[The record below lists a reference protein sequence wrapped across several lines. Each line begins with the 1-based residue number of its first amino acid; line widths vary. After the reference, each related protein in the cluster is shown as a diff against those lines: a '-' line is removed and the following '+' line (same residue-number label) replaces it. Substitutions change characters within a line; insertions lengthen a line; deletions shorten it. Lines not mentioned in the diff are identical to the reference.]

1 MNPTIW
7 NAGLFFVQE
16 MASPFEDDW
25 WRLGFWMILPVP
37 SYPGLLYR
45 ELLSPTELSANYS
58 GLVSVASGD
67 FCFLRERSSNAI
79 KSARSSTSIAIPAKR
94 DGEIS
99 SGGGGGGAVVLVVA
113 TGPITI
119 IELSV
124 FMMVSSELVSE
135 LGEELR

>member
-1 MNPTIW
+1 
-7 NAGLFFVQE
+7 
-16 MASPFEDDW
+16 
-25 WRLGFWMILPVP
+25 MILPVP
-37 SYPGLLYR
+37 GYPGHLYR
-45 ELLSPTELSANYS
+45 ELLSPTDPGANYS
-58 GLVSVASGD
+58 GLVSDDSGG

>member
-1 MNPTIW
+1 M
-7 NAGLFFVQE
+7 
-16 MASPFEDDW
+16 
-25 WRLGFWMILPVP
+25 
-37 SYPGLLYR
+37 
-45 ELLSPTELSANYS
+45 
-58 GLVSVASGD
+58 
-67 FCFLRERSSNAI
+67 RERSSNAI